1 MTRNVNKGAHVI
13 TPQETRTS
21 QQLKCKLKVKVKK
34 DNLSKQTFQCSQCN
48 RKVISK
54 RTSGNVRNFIPA

>member
-34 DNLSKQTFQCSQCN
+34 DKQNFQRSQQE
-48 RKVISK
+48 SH
-54 RTSGNVRNFIPA
+54 F

>member
-34 DNLSKQTFQCSQCN
+34 DNLSKQNFQRSQQE
-48 RKVISK
+48 SH
-54 RTSGNVRNFIPA
+54 F